1 MSDAPE
7 LPLEKKDAL
16 SRSRAVASLVRDIG
30 MILGIPAL
38 FTIGLKLYEIQT
50 KALEAQIKASET
62 QIKVLESQNAL
73 LKETQYD
80 RALTI
85 IKSQK
90 ELFSMERS
98 SLEKQISDLKA
109 SGHNLEEEAHL
120 AGRLI
125 ETQERINASDAAIAA
140 LAGARVI
147 FELSSQPPRQG
158 HQGIGPAPT
167 PRR

>member
-73 LKETQYD
+73 L
-80 RALTI
+80 
-85 IKSQK
+85 
-90 ELFSMERS
+90 
-98 SLEKQISDLKA
+98 
-109 SGHNLEEEAHL
+109 
-120 AGRLI
+120 
-125 ETQERINASDAAIAA
+125 
-140 LAGARVI
+140 
-147 FELSSQPPRQG
+147 
-158 HQGIGPAPT
+158 
-167 PRR
+167 